1 MPYTISP
8 ATPHRSGW
16 VHSLAT
22 PVARALQHPWVVSIV
37 RLSAVEDSLQAL
49 HPLLSFTEV
58 RARVVKVVD
67 ETALT
72 KTFVLQPNA
81 LWAGAQAG
89 QFVRIRQEI
98 DGRRV
103 ERVYSLSSRPGAR
116 RIAFTVKR
124 QSGGQVSNHLHDHLK
139 VGDVLTISQAM
150 GEFVLPQACDKPLPA
165 KMLLLSAGSGITP
178 VMAMLRSLHDQAY
191 RGDVAFVHVCRS
203 PEDWIFARTLIDMAA
218 GWPALRLVLHFD
230 ETEGRFTTDTLQH
243 LVPDLQ
249 ERSTWLCGPSA
260 LMDAVHQLWVDLR
273 VAAPLQSERFV
284 AYALLPAAPLGTAV
298 QVRFT
303 ASQQEFSTQG
313 VATLL
318 EQAETAGLSPKH
330 GCRIGICRSCQCV
343 KTTGTVE
350 NLQTGEVS
358 SAPNELIRLCISAA
372 RSDVSLDL

>member
-1 MPYTISP
+1 MPHTMEHSS
-8 ATPHRSGW
+8 THRSGW
-16 VHSLAT
+16 VQSLTA
-22 PVARALQHPWVVSIV
+22 PVARALQHPWVESIV

-49 HPLLSFTEV
+49 HPLLSLTEV
-58 RARVVKVVD
+58 RARVVKIVD

-81 LWAGAQAG
+81 LWLGAQAG
-89 QFVRIRQEI
+89 QFVRVQQEI

-139 VGDVLTISQAM
+139 LGDVLTISQAL
-150 GEFVLPQACDKPLPA
+150 GEFVLPAVLPD

-178 VMAMLRSLHDQAY
+178 VMAMLRSLQAQGY
-191 RGDVAFVHVCRS
+191 QGDVSFVHICRA
-203 PEDWIFARTLIDMAA
+203 PEDLIFASALKDLTAR
-218 GWPALRLVLHFD
+218 WPALRLVVHFD
-230 ETEGRFTTDTLQH
+230 ELEGRFSTDTLQH

-249 ERSTWLCGPSA
+249 ERSTWLCGPSG
-260 LMDAVHQLWVDLR
+260 LMDAVHQLWLDQAI
-273 VAAPLQSERFV
+273 AAPLQSERFV
-284 AYALLPAAPLGTAV
+284 AFALLPATAPGTPV
-298 QVRFT
+298 HVRFT
-303 ASQQEFSTQG
+303 ASQKGFTTQG
-313 VATLL
+313 AAPLL
-318 EQAETAGLSPKH
+318 VQAEQAGLSPKH

-358 SAPNELIRLCISAA
+358 SAPNELIRLCITAA
-372 RSDVSLDL
+372 RSDVTLAL